1 MNSSLQC
8 FILFI
13 SFFSL
18 RLVKGKIRPII
29 RMLLKGRSQ
38 LGPQKIFLLLKK
50 LIRLKRYNEKSLV
63 HEKDSSVEIFRS
75 DHMFFSVVEG
85 QEGNIWI
92 GTIKGVFRYDGRGI
106 SYFKKK

>member
-1 MNSSLQC
+1 M
-8 FILFI
+8 FYIVYFV
-13 SFFSL
+13 FFL
-18 RLVKGKIRPII
+18 AACKGQDQTNHQDATKRAFAI
-29 RMLLKGRSQ
+29 
-38 LGPQKIFLLLKK
+38 GPSENFSTIEK